1 MNRPEILDTA
11 KSYVTADRNAT
22 HGDPE
27 DNFRTIAEYWSAYLR
42 AKYLVAGE
50 VDDLNPA
57 DIAAMMVLMKVSRLA
72 TSPGQEDHWIDIA
85 GYAACGGEVATRV
98 RAGS

>member
-27 DNFRTIAEYWSAYLR
+27 DNFRTIAEYWEAYLR
-42 AKYLVAGE
+42 SKGMQDVEIHTYDV
-50 VDDLNPA
+50 
-57 DIAAMMVLMKVSRLA
+57 AAMMVLMKVSRLA
-72 TSPGQEDHWIDIA
+72 TSPQGEDHWVDIA
-85 GYAACGGEVATRV
+85 GYAACGGEVATRD
-98 RAGS
+98 RSRS

>member
-27 DNFRTIAEYWSAYLR
+27 DNFRTIADYWSCYLR
-42 AKYLVAGE
+42 SKYEGTTK
-50 VDDLNPA
+50 LNA
-57 DIAAMMVLMKVSRLA
+57 TDVAAMMILMKVSRLA
-72 TSPGQEDHWIDIA
+72 TSPGQEDHWVDIA

-98 RAGS
+98 RVGS